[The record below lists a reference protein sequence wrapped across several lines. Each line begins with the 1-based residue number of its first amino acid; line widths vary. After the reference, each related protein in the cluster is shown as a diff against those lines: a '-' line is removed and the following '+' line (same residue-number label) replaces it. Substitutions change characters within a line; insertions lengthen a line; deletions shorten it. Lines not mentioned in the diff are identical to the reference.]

1 MARSGKP
8 TIARDI
14 KGHERI
20 VRLFVE
26 RRDALN
32 DLPEQY
38 VVANDQYYANY
49 KTHKKEGSKINK
61 NVNQEYIPVVG
72 GLVESSKVGRD
83 EPDVFYKMLVKDTDE
98 HSSAF
103 HGNTHNI
110 SCEMLFVRT
119 DKKQLYKR
127 VFIVN
132 MKVQREYYD
141 LVHSIKKDELE
152 ADANTRLFVMA
163 NKSAM
168 PHDFALKKI
177 QQSVLRVSKKKYDYE
192 QRKKIAT
199 PTWANHFRIKTIYN
213 SAFKLNKRDGKNT
226 WHVDHLFPLK
236 YRGRDGSEGSGL
248 HIHQNLEIKLAKDN
262 LQKSNRSVG

>member
-1 MARSGKP
+1 MGKI
-8 TIARDI
+8 TKAGDI
-14 KGHERI
+14 KGHENI
-20 VRLFVE
+20 VDWFTK
-26 RRDALN
+26 RRDAVEN
-32 DLPEQY
+32 LPEEY
-38 VVANDQYYANY
+38 VVARDDYYANY

-61 NVNQEYIPVVG
+61 SVNQEYIPEVG
-72 GLVESSKVGRD
+72 GLVEASKVGRD
-83 EPDVFYKMLVKDTDE
+83 EPDVFYRMLVKDTDQYRN
-98 HSSAF
+98 ALY
-103 HGNTHNI
+103 GNTHDI
-110 SCEMLFVRT
+110 SCELLFVRSN
-119 DKKQLYKR
+119 KKQLCKR
-127 VFIVN
+127 VLQVT
-132 MKVQREYYD
+132 MKVQSEYYD
-141 LVHSIKKDELE
+141 LVHSIKKNDPE

-168 PHDFALKKI
+168 PHDFGLKKI